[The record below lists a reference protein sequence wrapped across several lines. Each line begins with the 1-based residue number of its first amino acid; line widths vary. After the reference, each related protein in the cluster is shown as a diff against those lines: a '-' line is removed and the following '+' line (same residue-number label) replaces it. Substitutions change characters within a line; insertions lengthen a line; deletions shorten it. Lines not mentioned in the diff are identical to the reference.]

1 MKILLKSTLVIML
14 FLSLIYAC
22 TKEETI
28 EDPPPAGAKYDVVS
42 IQTNHGNM
50 VMWLYDET
58 PLHKAN
64 FLTLTNNDFYNGL
77 IFHRVINDFVIQGGD
92 PDGTGTGGPGYTI
105 DAEFVASLT
114 HVYGAVGA
122 ARDNNPAKASNGSQF
137 YIVEN
142 TAGTHF
148 LDNEYTVFGIIID
161 GLPVV
166 SDIAAVPTN
175 ANDKPL
181 TDVVMTKVEVLKY
194 TAGELLSNFNFTV
207 PQ

>member
-1 MKILLKSTLVIML
+1 MKILLKSTLVILL

-28 EDPPPAGAKYDVVS
+28 EDPPPVGAKYDVVS

-92 PDGTGTGGPGYTI
+92 PDGNGTGGPGYTI